1 MAKTEQEPLP
11 IEDQVESDA
20 TPVDDAPVTPTPP
33 VEDAPVEDPQPDPA
47 EAFSLLSTAQT
58 RGLDTSAFQSDAAL
72 AEAMFSTL
80 DNSQRNDAL
89 AKIGQQFAPYAD
101 RLSDFQ
107 KWESEQAAPA
117 VEPEPEPASFAWD
130 APEYDERWAAMP
142 LEQDDHGYYKAPV
155 DMPSMIPIA
164 EKMNAYREHQTKTLT
179 AFARN
184 PQPLIQSA
192 IADEIASLE
201 KRVTESNTK
210 AIEAAM
216 HKQAEAA
223 EAQAY
228 IDNHEGLFQVDDN
241 SQPVYDTNGNQMMTP
256 KGAKMA
262 EYADM
267 LANAGVTDQS
277 ALRTMLD
284 KLIAADEA
292 TAHVATPGPPVAP
305 PVAPQVTPPVK
316 PRRFIDKVANRSGT
330 IPTNNSSQ
338 QQNPHAS
345 LEEIAKRV
353 MQEQG
358 VNPR

>member
-1 MAKTEQEPLP
+1 MAKSETEIQSV
-11 IEDQVESDA
+11 EDPVVDNA
-20 TPVDDAPVTPTPP
+20 APVDNTPVTPTPP
-33 VEDAPVEDPQPDPA
+33 VETPTVEPQPDPA
-47 EAFSLLSTAQT
+47 EAFSLLTTAQT
-58 RGLDTSAFQSDAAL
+58 KGLDTSAFQSDEAL
-72 AEAMFSTL
+72 AEAMFSTI
-80 DNSQRNDAL
+80 DNSQRNEAL

-107 KWESEQAAPA
+107 KWESEQAAPV
-117 VEPEPEPASFAWD
+117 VEPEPKPASFSWD

-164 EKMNAYREHQTKTLT
+164 EKMNAYREHQTKMLT
-179 AFARN
+179 NFAKN

-192 IADEIASLE
+192 IADEITALE
-201 KRVTESNTK
+201 KRVMEANSK
-210 AIEAAM
+210 AIEAAIQ
-216 HKQAEAA
+216 KQNEAA
-223 EAQAY
+223 ESQAY
-228 IDNHEGLFQVDDN
+228 IDGHEGLFQIDDN
-241 SQPVYDTNGNQMMTP
+241 NQPVYDTNGNQMMTP

-267 LANAGVTDQS
+267 LTSAGVTDQS
-277 ALRTMLD
+277 ALRNMLD

-292 TAHVATPGPPVAP
+292 TSQTAEPPTQQ
-305 PVAPQVTPPVK
+305 VAPQITPPVK
-316 PRRFIDKVANRSGT
+316 PRKFIDKVANRNGT
-330 IPTNNSSQ
+330 IPTATSSQ